1 MTFFILIFFI
11 VRSDSGTDCQ
21 SRQPIL
27 TTESA
32 AAMQAAAAAAERS
45 ASQQLEDEAK
55 VKVKS
60 ERGGVMV

>member
-1 MTFFILIFFI
+1 M
-11 VRSDSGTDCQ
+11 RSDSGTDCQ